1 MSTLKL
7 KIQEDMKDAM
17 RAKDVPRLGTIRMLL
32 AAIKQREVDER
43 ITLTDADVLQII
55 NKMIK
60 QRRESATQFRA
71 GNRPELAEKEESEI
85 TQLEQ
90 YLPRQLS
97 QPEIEKIVQ
106 DTITEVKALSIKDMG
121 VLMNALRPKLQG
133 KADMAIVSAAVKA
146 KLS

>member
-1 MSTLKL
+1 
-7 KIQEDMKDAM
+7 
-17 RAKDVPRLGTIRMLL
+17 
-32 AAIKQREVDER
+32 
-43 ITLTDADVLQII
+43 
-55 NKMIK
+55 MIK

>member
-1 MSTLKL
+1 MSALKL
-7 KIQEDMKDAM
+7 QIQEDMKSAM
-17 RAKDVPRLGTIRMLL
+17 RAKEVARLGTIRMLL

-43 ITLTDADVLQII
+43 IELTDSDVLQII

-85 TQLEQ
+85 AQLEQ
-90 YLPRQLS
+90 YLPQQLS
-97 QPEIEKIVQ
+97 QAEIDQIVQ
-106 DTITEVKALSIKDMG
+106 NTIIEIKASSIKDMG
-121 VLMNALRPKLQG
+121 ALMNALRPKLQG
-133 KADMAIVSAAVKA
+133 KADMAVVSQAVKA